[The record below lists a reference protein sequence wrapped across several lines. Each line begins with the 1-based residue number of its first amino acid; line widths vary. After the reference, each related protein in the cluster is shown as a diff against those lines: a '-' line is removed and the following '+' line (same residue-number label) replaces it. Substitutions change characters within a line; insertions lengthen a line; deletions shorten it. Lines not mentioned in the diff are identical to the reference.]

1 MNIYLSEY
9 IAPSAR
15 RRIEAKCAIVDTFD
29 HPEQLDG
36 IIVRRAEVTGD
47 ILRRASKL
55 RVVSMHGVGLD
66 HIDVNTAKQL
76 GIPVTNVP
84 GQSAQSVA
92 ELAVSMMLALSR
104 KLKYIN
110 SCVEAG
116 KLTSFGETQTIG
128 HEIWGKRIAL
138 VGSGHIAQRVATIMR
153 LAFGCTILCYNPHKS
168 ARELADLGM
177 TKIDTLDDLFAAA
190 DVVSVHVP
198 LNHETEG
205 MIGQRA
211 LAHAKPGLLLVNTA
225 RGGIVDEQALY
236 HALCQGRIAGA
247 ACDVFTDGI
256 PDPETPLLH
265 LPNFISTLHIGGSTE
280 EALERVG
287 NKAVDNLFAGL
298 AGRLTDADCVWGSAE

>member
-9 IAPSAR
+9 IAPSVR
-15 RRIEAKCAIVDTFD
+15 RGIEAKCAIVDTFD

-55 RVVSMHGVGLD
+55 WVVSMHGVGLG

-116 KLTSFGETQTIG
+116 
-128 HEIWGKRIAL
+128 
-138 VGSGHIAQRVATIMR
+138 
-153 LAFGCTILCYNPHKS
+153 NPHRS
-168 ARELADLGM
+168 AKLR
-177 TKIDTLDDLFAAA
+177 
-190 DVVSVHVP
+190 P
-198 LNHETEG
+198 
-205 MIGQRA
+205 
-211 LAHAKPGLLLVNTA
+211 
-225 RGGIVDEQALY
+225 
-236 HALCQGRIAGA
+236 
-247 ACDVFTDGI
+247 
-256 PDPETPLLH
+256 
-265 LPNFISTLHIGGSTE
+265 
-280 EALERVG
+280 
-287 NKAVDNLFAGL
+287 
-298 AGRLTDADCVWGSAE
+298 